1 MGFIY
6 RERGGTPASGL
17 GLHLGTRKGLDVK
30 ASDSED
36 RLYNFRVNN
45 SLWSQ
50 MWPANEPAS
59 THSYKHTNK
68 TQGYSQKTVHRNVFR
83 DTSSDIYFF
92 YFKLKLVYSSILLSH
107 IHTFGLGGSYKIPP
121 NLLFEFKSKS
131 ISRTNHRSL
140 FVPWHPWDI
149 SVSLKHSFPQT
160 PPHLVSYLLSYSAS
174 FLRADKGPLIKTV
187 SLSTPCS
194 EQFQWH
200 FVGKLKWL
208 HISSVYLLHHAGNL
222 ICFPISPLAPSRHS
236 KKSLVVLS
244 VCVCVR
250 RHLALWN
257 GAKRLWWGWA

>member
-1 MGFIY
+1 M
-6 RERGGTPASGL
+6 GL
-17 GLHLGTRKGLDVK
+17 GLHLGTRKGSDVK

-36 RLYNFRVNN
+36 RIYNFRVNN
-45 SLWSQ
+45 NLRSQ
-50 MWPANEPAS
+50 MWPANEPPS

-140 FVPWHPWDI
+140 FCALTSLGHQCL
-149 SVSLKHSFPQT
+149 SLKHSFPQT
-160 PPHLVSYLLSYSAS
+160 PPHLVFHLLSYSAS

-194 EQFQWH
+194 EQFQ
-200 FVGKLKWL
+200 
-208 HISSVYLLHHAGNL
+208 
-222 ICFPISPLAPSRHS
+222 
-236 KKSLVVLS
+236 
-244 VCVCVR
+244 
-250 RHLALWN
+250 
-257 GAKRLWWGWA
+257 

>member
-1 MGFIY
+1 M
-6 RERGGTPASGL
+6 GGTPALGL
-17 GLHLGTRKGLDVK
+17 GLHLGTRKGSEMK

-83 DTSSDIYFF
+83 DTSSDIFF

-149 SVSLKHSFPQT
+149 RVSLSEAFISPNSS
-160 PPHLVSYLLSYSAS
+160 PSRLPSPFILCLFSP
-174 FLRADKGPLIKTV
+174 RADKGPLIKTV

-200 FVGKLKWL
+200 FVWKLKWL

-222 ICFPISPLAPSRHS
+222 ICFPISPLAP
-236 KKSLVVLS
+236 LS
-244 VCVCVR
+244 IFEEIFGCAVCLCLR
-250 RHLALWN
+250 
-257 GAKRLWWGWA
+257 